1 MAFVDRFC
9 QSPQIGLLGESLNW
23 ECTWE
28 ELVRSSYNQIHRDHL
43 QTLSPETALTAVERL
58 VKGLRYFSQ

>member
-1 MAFVDRFC
+1 MLPFIVRPLWLKAFVDRFC

-28 ELVRSSYNQIHRDHL
+28 ELVRSSYIVISNKC
-43 QTLSPETALTAVERL
+43 ETRE
-58 VKGLRYFSQ
+58 K